1 VRTELDP
8 CRRSALRLRRAASV
22 LVAGSALVIGASPAL
37 GQTSQEP
44 IDCLGAVQEADP
56 GTQRW
61 DELNDANAFCARE
74 RDRDKP
80 PHRVLSTTAP
90 ADAYREPT
98 RHDDVRFRYDMTT
111 IGGLSAEVYR
121 PCGART
127 CRDHPDSLETFEPP
141 YPAVIIFH
149 GGGSNKRLHWWSS
162 QPLAEAGYL
171 VVAFD
176 SPRGP
181 TAEDATTMVDW
192 LYGDDPLA
200 ADFDRK
206 RLGIAGHSRGGVVV
220 SEFGQRDPRVSAVV
234 SWDRAQ
240 STPLPRG
247 LDLKTPTLFMLADYN
262 CQNVPVCNP
271 ERYETRPD
279 PDGPGNKGEDFLQL
293 RRARVD
299 TMQIPLRAALHLDWI
314 PSQLSGNRYAELVTV
329 YYTLAWFDRY
339 VRGAT
344 EPRVARHG
352 FDRLTASAFDDSADR
367 HNISQGI
374 FDPARAAAASDPY
387 AGNVPYHIAGLP
399 VADRLSF
406 YFLSKCFLTPPGS
419 SERVISNDLRAN
431 GCAARPRTTAT
442 SDSNSSTGAP
452 RLLVPGVVAS
462 GALLLGGVGF
472 LVSRG
477 RRSARHQNT
486 ASR

>member
-1 VRTELDP
+1 
-8 CRRSALRLRRAASV
+8 
-22 LVAGSALVIGASPAL
+22 
-37 GQTSQEP
+37 
-44 IDCLGAVQEADP
+44 
-56 GTQRW
+56 
-61 DELNDANAFCARE
+61 
-74 RDRDKP
+74 
-80 PHRVLSTTAP
+80 
-90 ADAYREPT
+90 
-98 RHDDVRFRYDMTT
+98 
-111 IGGLSAEVYR
+111 LSAEVYR

-127 CRDHPDSLETFEPP
+127 CPDHPDSLETFEPP

-176 SPRGP
+176 SPGGP
-181 TAEDATTMVDW
+181 TTEDATTMVDW

-247 LDLKTPTLFMLADYN
+247 LALKTPTLFMFADYN

-271 ERYETRPD
+271 ERYESRPD

-293 RRARVD
+293 RSARVD

-314 PSQLSGNRYAELVTV
+314 PSQLSGNRYAELVSV

-339 VRGAT
+339 ARGAT

-374 FDPARAAAASDPY
+374 FDPTRAAASSDPY
-387 AGNVPYHIAGLP
+387 AGNVPYHIAGLR

-406 YFLSKCFLTPPGS
+406 YFLSKCFLTLPGS
-419 SERVISNDLRAN
+419 SERVISNDLRAD
-431 GCAARPRTTAT
+431 GCVARSRPTAT
-442 SDSNSSTGAP
+442 SEPHSSSGAP
-452 RLLVPGVVAS
+452 GLLVLGMIAS
-462 GALLLGGVGF
+462 GVLLLGGVVF
-472 LVSRG
+472 FVSRG

-486 ASR
+486 VPG